1 MTSATTRGIRSAQ
14 AGLLINV
21 VLVVVKLV
29 AGIVGN
35 TYALV
40 ADAIESSTDVFSSLI
55 VWAGLSIAARPADED
70 HPYGHGKAEP
80 LAAAVVSI
88 LLIGAAIGISVLAI
102 REIRTPHHSP
112 APFTLGVAAAV
123 MLVKEILHRRVQ
135 KVGAEVGGTAIAADA
150 WHHRS
155 DAISSLAAFIGIGIA
170 LWGGAGWESADDWA
184 ALVAALITAVNGVRA
199 LQPAVAH
206 LMDAAPEREI
216 IERATVAARSV
227 DGVRQVEALNV
238 RSSGLGF
245 FVDLHAQADPALTLE
260 EAHVLSGKI
269 KAAIAAEIPE
279 VVKVLVHMEPYIEDS
294 SRRSPREFHRT
305 EAGSSGLNRS
315 LQHLKQVSRRE

>member
-1 MTSATTRGIRSAQ
+1 MTSATTRGIRTAQ

-55 VWAGLSIAARPADED
+55 VWTGLSIAARPADED

-88 LLIGAAIGISVLAI
+88 LLLGAALGITILAI

-112 APFTLGVAAAV
+112 APFTLGVAAGV
-123 MLVKEILHRRVQ
+123 MLVKEILYRRVR
-135 KVGAEVGGTAIAADA
+135 KVGAEVGGTAVAADA

-170 LWGGAGWESADDWA
+170 LTGGKGWESADDWA
-184 ALVAALITAVNGVRA
+184 ALVAALITGVNGFRA
-199 LQPAVAH
+199 LKPAIAH
-206 LMDAAPEREI
+206 LMDAAPDRGML
-216 IERATVAARSV
+216 ERANAAAGAV
-227 DGVRQVEALNV
+227 EGVKKIESLNV

-245 FVDLHAQADPALTLE
+245 FVDLHAQADPLLTLE

-269 KAAIAAEIPE
+269 KAAICGEIPE
-279 VVKVLVHMEPYIEDS
+279 VVKVLVHMEPF
-294 SRRSPREFHRT
+294 RE
-305 EAGSSGLNRS
+305 
-315 LQHLKQVSRRE
+315 